1 MGRTSA
7 ASCIRVA
14 VVGQYGGPP
23 ASRSSPPLQ
32 KVLLALSN
40 SAVPRPAPYPAAFK
54 ASILDE
60 RGEQIKSLRA
70 V

>member
-1 MGRTSA
+1 
-7 ASCIRVA
+7 
-14 VVGQYGGPP
+14 
-23 ASRSSPPLQ
+23 
-32 KVLLALSN
+32 VLLAISN
-40 SAVPRPAPYPAAFK
+40 SAVSRPAPYPAAFK